1 MTEKEKMYCET
12 VKIVPDFTRD
22 DMVSPLLFGNNL
34 EHTRSCVNKGISAQM
49 LRNRKFVGKPACYDG
64 TPEEWFLIGNHVNIL
79 FNESSRNS
87 ANIRNPLIYYV
98 NRYFLMFGGSQVQK
112 PYHASMNG
120 FLTF

>member
-49 LRNRKFVGKPACYDG
+49 LRNRN
-64 TPEEWFLIGNHVNIL
+64 LS
-79 FNESSRNS
+79 ESRHATTEHRKN
-87 ANIRNPLIYYV
+87 
-98 NRYFLMFGGSQVQK
+98 GS
-112 PYHASMNG
+112 
-120 FLTF
+120 

>member
-79 FNESSRNS
+79 FNESEDAHSGH
-87 ANIRNPLIYYV
+87 I
-98 NRYFLMFGGSQVQK
+98 
-112 PYHASMNG
+112 
-120 FLTF
+120 